1 MTTKNIYGA
10 GGFFNNSQNELL
22 AKAVEKLKQNTTVGE
37 IYLPEMHQAVG
48 EFGSLEWKIQTYNA
62 DIVAIQ
68 NSDVVVATI
77 TDDSPD
83 SGTIW
88 EIGYAIG
95 IGKPVILYTN
105 SDKTNLMLAM
115 SIQLF
120 IPKNKSLVN
129 HAVDL
134 ENVDFNHM
142 PTNLWI
148 GEVE

>member
-1 MTTKNIYGA
+1 MVTKNVYSA
-10 GGFFNNSQNELL
+10 GGFFNDSQNELL
-22 AKAVEKLKQNTTVGE
+22 EKVGEKLKQNPTVGE
-37 IYLPEMHQAVG
+37 VYLPEMHQAVG
-48 EFGSLEWKIQTYNA
+48 EFGSLEWKLQTFNA

-68 NSDVVVATI
+68 NSDVVVAAI

-95 IGKPVILYTN
+95 IGKPVVLYTD

-120 IPKNKSLVN
+120 IPENKDVVN
-129 HAVDL
+129 NAIDL
-134 ENVDFNHM
+134 ETVDFNAM
-142 PTNLWI
+142 PTNLWV

>member
-1 MTTKNIYGA
+1 MVTKNVYSA
-10 GGFFNNSQNELL
+10 GGFFNDGQNELL
-22 AKAVEKLKQNTTVGE
+22 EKVGEKLKQNPTVGE
-37 IYLPEMHQAVG
+37 VYLPEMHQAVG
-48 EFGSLEWKIQTYNA
+48 EFGSLEWKLQTFNA

-68 NSDVVVATI
+68 NSDVVVAAI

-95 IGKPVILYTN
+95 IGKPVVLYTD

-120 IPKNKSLVN
+120 IPENKDVVN
-129 HAVDL
+129 NAIDL
-134 ENVDFNHM
+134 ETVDFNAM
-142 PTNLWI
+142 PTNLWV

>member
-1 MTTKNIYGA
+1 MVTKNVYSA
-10 GGFFNNSQNELL
+10 GGFFNDSQNELL
-22 AKAVEKLKQNTTVGE
+22 EKVGEKLKQNPTVGE
-37 IYLPEMHQAVG
+37 VYLPEMHQAVG
-48 EFGSLEWKIQTYNA
+48 EFGSLEWKLQTFSA

-68 NSDVVVATI
+68 NSDVVVAAI

-95 IGKPVILYTN
+95 IGKPVVLYTD

-120 IPKNKSLVN
+120 IPENKDVVN
-129 HAVDL
+129 NAIDL
-134 ENVDFNHM
+134 ETVDFNAM
-142 PTNLWI
+142 PTNLWV

>member
-1 MTTKNIYGA
+1 MTTKNIYSA
-10 GGFFNNSQNELL
+10 GGFFNDSQNELL
-22 AKAVEKLKQNTTVGE
+22 TKVGEKLKQNPTVGE
-37 IYLPEMHQAVG
+37 VYLPEKHQAVG
-48 EFGSLEWKIQTYNA
+48 EFGSLEWKVQTYNA

-68 NSDVVVATI
+68 NSDVVVAAI

-95 IGKPVILYTN
+95 IGKPVILYTD

-120 IPKNKSLVN
+120 IPENKRVVN

-134 ENVDFNHM
+134 ETVDFNHM

>member
-1 MTTKNIYGA
+1 MTTKNVYSA
-10 GGFFNNSQNELL
+10 GGFFNDSQNELL
-22 AKAVEKLKQNTTVGE
+22 TKVGEKLKQNPTVGE
-37 IYLPEMHQAVG
+37 VYLPEKHQAVG
-48 EFGSLEWKIQTYNA
+48 EFGSLEWKVQTYNA

-68 NSDVVVATI
+68 NSDVVVAAI

-95 IGKPVILYTN
+95 IGKPVILYTD

-120 IPKNKSLVN
+120 IPENKRVVN
-129 HAVDL
+129 NAVNL
-134 ENVDFNHM
+134 ETLDFNAM
-142 PTNLWI
+142 STNLWI

>member
-1 MTTKNIYGA
+1 MVTKNVYSA
-10 GGFFNNSQNELL
+10 GGFFNDSQNELL
-22 AKAVEKLKQNTTVGE
+22 EKVGEKLKQNPTVGE

-48 EFGSLEWKIQTYNA
+48 EFGSLEWKLQTFNA

-68 NSDVVVATI
+68 NSDVVVAAI

-88 EIGYAIG
+88 EIGYAMG
-95 IGKPVILYTN
+95 IGKPVVLYTD

-120 IPKNKSLVN
+120 IPENKDVVN
-129 HAVDL
+129 NVIDL
-134 ENVDFNHM
+134 ETVDFNAM
-142 PTNLWI
+142 PTNLWV

>member
-1 MTTKNIYGA
+1 MVTKNVYSA
-10 GGFFNNSQNELL
+10 GGFFNDSQNELL
-22 AKAVEKLKQNTTVGE
+22 EKVGEKLKQNPTVGE

-48 EFGSLEWKIQTYNA
+48 EFGSLEWKLQTFNA

-68 NSDVVVATI
+68 NSDVVVAAI

-95 IGKPVILYTN
+95 IGKPVVLYTD

-120 IPKNKSLVN
+120 IPENKDVVN
-129 HAVDL
+129 NVIDL
-134 ENVDFNHM
+134 ETVDFNAM

>member
-1 MTTKNIYGA
+1 MTTKNVYSA
-10 GGFFNNSQNELL
+10 GGFFNDSQNELL
-22 AKAVEKLKQNTTVGE
+22 EKVGEKLKQNPTVGE
-37 IYLPEMHQAVG
+37 VYLPEMHQAVG
-48 EFGSLEWKIQTYNA
+48 EFGSLEWKLQTFNA

-68 NSDVVVATI
+68 NSDVVVAAI

-95 IGKPVILYTN
+95 IGKPVVLYTD

-120 IPKNKSLVN
+120 IPENKDVVN
-129 HAVDL
+129 NAIDL
-134 ENVDFNHM
+134 ETVDFNAM
-142 PTNLWI
+142 PTNLWV

>member
-1 MTTKNIYGA
+1 MTTKNVYGA
-10 GGFFNNSQNELL
+10 GGFFNDSQNELL
-22 AKAVEKLKQNTTVGE
+22 KKVGEKLKQNPTVGE

-48 EFGSLEWKIQTYNA
+48 EFGSLEWKLQTFNA

-68 NSDVVVATI
+68 NSDVVVAAI

-95 IGKPVILYTN
+95 IGKPVVLYTD

-120 IPKNKSLVN
+120 IPENKDVVN
-129 HAVDL
+129 NAIDL
-134 ENVDFNHM
+134 ETVDFNAM
-142 PTNLWI
+142 PTNLWV

>member
-1 MTTKNIYGA
+1 MKTKNVYGA

-95 IGKPVILYTN
+95 IGKPVILYTD

-120 IPKNKSLVN
+120 IPENKRVVN
-129 HAVDL
+129 NVVNL
-134 ENVDFNHM
+134 ETLDFNAM
-142 PTNLWI
+142 STNLWI